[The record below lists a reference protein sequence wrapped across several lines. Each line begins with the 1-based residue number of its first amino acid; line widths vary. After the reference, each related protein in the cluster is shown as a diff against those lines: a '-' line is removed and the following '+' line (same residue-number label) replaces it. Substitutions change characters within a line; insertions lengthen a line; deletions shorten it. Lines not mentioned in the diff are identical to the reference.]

1 MQDEKKEVKVAPPDD
16 PAAELKKAEEFKA
29 QGNEHFKSKFNY
41 FNHFLDAKFEKALE
55 CYSEAIYC
63 NVPPTNKAI
72 YYCNRALVS
81 IRTENYALALF
92 DAKDAIK
99 NDEMNVKAYYRK
111 GSAHLA
117 LN

>member
-1 MQDEKKEVKVAPPDD
+1 M
-16 PAAELKKAEEFKA
+16 
-29 QGNEHFKSKFNY
+29 QGNEHFKSKFEFIN
-41 FNHFLDAKFEKALE
+41 FLDAQYDKALE

-63 NVPPTNKAI
+63 NVPATNKAI

-99 NDEMNVKAYYRK
+99 KDEMNVKAYYRR

-117 LN
+117 LNQIELAIKDFRCVCKM

>member
-1 MQDEKKEVKVAPPDD
+1 MAPPDD
-16 PAAELKKAEEFKA
+16 PEAELKKAEEFKV
-29 QGNEHFKSKFNY
+29 QGNEHFKNAQY
-41 FNHFLDAKFEKALE
+41 DKALE

-63 NVPPTNKAI
+63 NVPATNKAI

-99 NDEMNVKAYYRK
+99 KDEMNVKAYYRR

-117 LN
+117 LNQIELAIKDFRCVCKM